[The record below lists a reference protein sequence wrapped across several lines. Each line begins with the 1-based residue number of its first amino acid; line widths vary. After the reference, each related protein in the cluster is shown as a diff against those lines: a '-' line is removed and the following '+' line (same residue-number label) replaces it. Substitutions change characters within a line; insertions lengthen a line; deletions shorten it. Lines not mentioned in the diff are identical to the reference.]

1 MSARAGSAAYAE
13 TRPVRKLGRA
23 LRRRRRLRVGVTQLF
38 YILAG
43 VALGLLLPL
52 IPVGFTVPQAGAAQ
66 MLFAVGAGLL
76 TFIGVVFSLLFL
88 VVQFG
93 STTFTPRLNLFHS
106 APIVWHAFAFYTGV
120 LVFAFVAALSTSGD
134 DRMTGL
140 VPIVTIVLL
149 LVAIALFRSLQM
161 RAFSSIQLAST
172 LAQVTQRGR
181 QVLDGVYPD
190 KPLPEAGAAHGPR
203 ALPHGARDVIWT
215 AGPGIVQA
223 IDVPRI
229 ISAARDADAAVE
241 IVIPFGETVQQHA
254 PVAIVHGSADPSLDA
269 AVLKAIRTGVERTFE
284 QDPALALR
292 VLADIALRAL
302 SPAINDPTTAV
313 QVLDSEESLLR
324 MLIRRDLNV
333 REVTGPHGS
342 ARVLLPLPDWE
353 DYVALSFDEIIE
365 MGADR
370 VQVRRRLERL
380 LRDLL
385 ALAPASRR
393 APLQLRL
400 DGLASGR
407 STAGSVSPAT
417 PPRV

>member
-1 MSARAGSAAYAE
+1 MSADRTPAAYAE

-23 LRRRRRLRVGVTQLF
+23 LRRRRRLRVGITQLF
-38 YILAG
+38 YVLAG
-43 VALGLLLPL
+43 IALGLLLPRVT
-52 IPVGFTVPQAGAAQ
+52 VGFTVPQAEAAQ

-134 DRMTGL
+134 DSMTGL

-190 KPLPEAGAAHGPR
+190 KPLPEAGGTESPR
-203 ALPHGARDVIWT
+203 DLPEGRRDVIWT
-215 AGPGIVQA
+215 AGPGLVQA

-229 ISAARDADAAVE
+229 IRAARDADAAVE
-241 IVIPFGETVQQHA
+241 IVAPFGETVQQHA
-254 PVAIVHGSADPSLDA
+254 PVAVVHGSADPSLDA
-269 AVLKAIRTGVERTFE
+269 VVLKAIRTGADRTFE
-284 QDPALALR
+284 QDPTLALR
-292 VLADIALRAL
+292 VLVDIALRAV
-302 SPAINDPTTAV
+302 SSAINDPTTAV

-342 ARVLLPLPDWE
+342 ARVILSLPNWD
-353 DYVALSFDEIIE
+353 DYVALSFDELIE
-365 MGADR
+365 MGADH

-380 LRDLL
+380 LRDLI
-385 ALAPASRR
+385 ALAPPSRR
-393 APLQLRL
+393 GPLRMRL
-400 DGLASGR
+400 DGLISRRPKAESGAPTT
-407 STAGSVSPAT
+407 S
-417 PPRV
+417 PRV